1 MGVTR
6 YPRAG
11 DSIYSSP
18 RWKSVRFLA
27 KKRDGFRCVE
37 CGASGR
43 LEVDHRKP
51 LRSAPE
57 LAFDLENLQ
66 TLCIACHARK
76 TRREVGL
83 DVQSPARKAWADLL
97 KVKF

>member
-83 DVQSPARKAWADLL
+83 DVQSPDRKAWSDLL